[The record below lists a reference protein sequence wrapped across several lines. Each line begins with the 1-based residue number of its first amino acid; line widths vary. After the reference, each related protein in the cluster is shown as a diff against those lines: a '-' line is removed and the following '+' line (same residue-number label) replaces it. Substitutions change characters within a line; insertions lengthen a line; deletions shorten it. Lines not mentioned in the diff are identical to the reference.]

1 MEEVLREP
9 FQRTSCYF
17 NCGRSSS
24 QRRFSNH
31 NWWLH
36 SYRSWSG
43 NTKPQELKRSWY
55 WLCHVCRSHQA
66 WWWEATRQASPL
78 GKALSAFWKLD
89 RVWTSR
95 ASLQQKMQ
103 LFIASALSV
112 LLYGC
117 ESWVLTS
124 DLCRQIDSFQ
134 TSCIRI
140 ILGISRTYHVS
151 NEEVYDRTGTVPL
164 SQSVEARQTRFLG
177 QFSSAPLGGPY
188 FSKYGLHHPTHG
200 KPRPGGCKILFH
212 EYAAKLINPE
222 NPSLLHEI
230 RTLAPDGKAWKR
242 MEIDCGTTGNPHE
255 RLSGAERDI
264 HNIVAKTN
272 KLLGLLKR
280 TCPLITDVNV
290 RRTLYLS
297 LARSQLSYATQEWSP
312 NQYSLKAENDR
323 VQRRAA

>member
-140 ILGISRTYHVS
+140 ILGVSRTDHVS
-151 NEEVYDRTGTVPL
+151 NEEVYDRTGTVSF
-164 SQSVEARQTRFLG
+164 SQLLQALQI
-177 QFSSAPLGGPY
+177 PPD
-188 FSKYGLHHPTHG
+188 
-200 KPRPGGCKILFH
+200 
-212 EYAAKLINPE
+212 KLPNVVLKKCADALA
-222 NPSLLHEI
+222 PSLTFFINL
-230 RTLAPDGKAWKR
+230 
-242 MEIDCGTTGNPHE
+242 
-255 RLSGAERDI
+255 
-264 HNIVAKTN
+264 
-272 KLLGLLKR
+272 
-280 TCPLITDVNV
+280 TCVVGCTPLNENV
-290 RRTLYLS
+290 LT
-297 LARSQLSYATQEWSP
+297 SP
-312 NQYSLKAENDR
+312 R
-323 VQRRAA
+323 